1 MKSSEYNANRQTTYI
16 MQKLMFV
23 IKYTLLLLAQIESL
37 GSAPAAEPMRTGT
50 VDTRPPIQHPSHP

>member
-37 GSAPAAEPMRTGT
+37 GSAPPPLNRRGGQAPHDNMRHS
-50 VDTRPPIQHPSHP
+50 RSN